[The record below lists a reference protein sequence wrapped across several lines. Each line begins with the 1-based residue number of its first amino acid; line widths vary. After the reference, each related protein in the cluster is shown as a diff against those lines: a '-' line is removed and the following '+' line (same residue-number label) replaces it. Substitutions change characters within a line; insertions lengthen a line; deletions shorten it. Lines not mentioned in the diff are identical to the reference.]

1 MVFLST
7 EYVVFKIICT
17 FFIKGNSPLS
27 RHVLVSLANIVFA
40 ISLHENVQLSL
51 QTVFAYIRLFF
62 FRNIQNCFD
71 SRNKMYSANYIN
83 SSHHNVIQGD
93 GIFLI

>member
-1 MVFLST
+1 M
-7 EYVVFKIICT
+7 
-17 FFIKGNSPLS
+17 
-27 RHVLVSLANIVFA
+27 FA

-93 GIFLI
+93 GIFLSDWLQATLLNINIESVFHLVIIMIIFSAD